1 MEKRDEN
8 RFIVVRGVVHFLR
21 DHRARLGEICDSEGA
36 TTLESILAETERLR
50 EQQLFADG
58 EYSRYKALVDEL
70 TAQLMQRYFDPIA
83 SVATYRRRVD
93 GPKDWEAFT
102 KPDPKRSVLQFA
114 GHCHVTARF
123 ARQQEASFLR
133 WGVSLDGVEEMI
145 DALEEAHASQGRM
158 NAQGHAATET
168 IPQTL
173 GRARQVINAV
183 GDLIEAK
190 CSDDPAFL
198 AAWKFTIALPKV
210 QPKRLISGGRLALP
224 TGETVSEERLLP
236 AATGDATSVKLIVT
250 TPANQLPPSRTQL
263 SLPSGL
269 PSLVRTIRSRISG
282 PFQRLAELMRGSGPK
297 GSDAPPYS
305 SDAPPPP

>member
-70 TAQLMQRYFDPIA
+70 TAQLMLRYFDPIA
-83 SVATYRRRVD
+83 SVAAYRSRVD
-93 GPKDWEAFT
+93 GPKDWEGFS
-102 KPDPKRSVLQFA
+102 KPDPKRSVMRFA
-114 GHCHVTARF
+114 GRCHDAARF
-123 ARQQEASFLR
+123 ARQREASLLR
-133 WGVSLDGVEEMI
+133 WSVSLDGVEEMI
-145 DALEEAHASQGRM
+145 DALEQAHTSQGLM
-158 NAQGHAATET
+158 NAHGHGATAA
-168 IPQTL
+168 IPRIL
-173 GRARQVINAV
+173 GPARKVINAV

-190 CSDDPAFL
+190 CSDDPALL
-198 AAWKFTIALPKV
+198 AAWETTIALPKI
-210 QPKRLISGGRLALP
+210 QPRRLVSGGPLALP
-224 TGETVSEERLLP
+224 AGETVSEERLLP
-236 AATGDATSVKLIVT
+236 ATTGETASVKLIVT
-250 TPANQLPPSRTQL
+250 TSAKQLPPSRTQL

-297 GSDAPPYS
+297 GSDAPPSS
-305 SDAPPPP
+305 SDAPPPS